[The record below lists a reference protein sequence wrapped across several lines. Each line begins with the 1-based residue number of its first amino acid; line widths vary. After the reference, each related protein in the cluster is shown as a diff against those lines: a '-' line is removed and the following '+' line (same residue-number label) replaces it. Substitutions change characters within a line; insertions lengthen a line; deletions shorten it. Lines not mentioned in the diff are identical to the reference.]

1 MVWGL
6 LDHLQDQEDHY
17 NHCNSPIKHSFTGVG
32 KYQLIQK
39 ELKNIVSAGLLISP
53 SQHVLFYFCFIY
65 FFFPV
70 SLHFL
75 SYILKSYTVAVMKYA
90 NTI

>member
-39 ELKNIVSAGLLISP
+39 ERKSDKWSQQKQKVLLELSCL
-53 SQHVLFYFCFIY
+53 SSFC
-65 FFFPV
+65 
-70 SLHFL
+70 
-75 SYILKSYTVAVMKYA
+75 
-90 NTI
+90 